1 MAKNVNVSWDL
12 PTTRESGLPLDPAD
26 IQHVEVLLSADLGA
40 TFTSINNIAPPATDI
55 TVPDLDIGDW
65 IFRLVVVDTAGRQSA
80 NVDTPVNVPDE
91 TNPST
96 VVNVQVTFV

>member
-26 IQHVEVLLSADLGA
+26 IQHVSVELSADLGT
-40 TFTSINNIAPPATDI
+40 TFTPINDIAPPATDI

-65 IFRLVVVDTAGRQSA
+65 IFRLIVVDTAGRLSVE
-80 NVDTPVNVPDE
+80 VDTPVNVPDE
-91 TNPST
+91 TNPSS
-96 VVNVQVTFV
+96 VINVQVTFV

>member
-12 PTTRESGLPLDPAD
+12 PTTRESGLPLDQAD

-40 TFTSINNIAPPATDI
+40 TFTSINNIVPPTTNI

-65 IFRLVVVDTAGRQSA
+65 VFRLIVVDTAGRQSVE
-80 NVDTPVNVPDE
+80 VDTPVNVPDE
-91 TNPST
+91 TNPSS